1 MSNRNLARIPA
12 ATSAEVCQHFRLGR
26 EAAALQRDD
35 QTPGQFLDLLTTRGL
50 FKDATRFLAHALPKR
65 EAVWWAVLCVR
76 EVVGPAPPEPIEAGL
91 RAAEAW
97 VKDASETNRRAARAA
112 AKVAGLSSP
121 AGLTASA
128 AFQSGGSLGP
138 PDGPVILP
146 SENAT
151 ARAVANAVTLAALQ
165 DPPEKASE
173 RLQSFLT
180 RGVEVATG
188 ANRWTEPAETNRQPD
203 WANNGTNP
211 QAAAAGDSARP
222 APATVSKRSARL
234 GWD

>member
-26 EAAALQRDD
+26 EATALQRDD
-35 QTPGQFLDLLTTRGL
+35 LTPGQFLDLLTARGL

-65 EAVWWAVLCVR
+65 EAVWWAVLCVW
-76 EVVGPAPPEPIEAGL
+76 EVVGPSPPEPIEAGL

-151 ARAVANAVTLAALQ
+151 ARRRQRHHARRIAGPSREGVGTAPELPRTGRRGGHRGEPMDGAGGDQSAA
-165 DPPEKASE
+165 
-173 RLQSFLT
+173 
-180 RGVEVATG
+180 
-188 ANRWTEPAETNRQPD
+188 
-203 WANNGTNP
+203 
-211 QAAAAGDSARP
+211 
-222 APATVSKRSARL
+222 
-234 GWD
+234 